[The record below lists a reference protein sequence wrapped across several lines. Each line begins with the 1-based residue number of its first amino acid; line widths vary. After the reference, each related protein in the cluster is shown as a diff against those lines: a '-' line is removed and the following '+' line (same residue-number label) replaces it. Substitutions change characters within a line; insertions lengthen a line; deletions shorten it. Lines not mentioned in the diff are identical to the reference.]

1 VAPGFETEQRLTFRM
16 GLSGSYGPER
26 RVGFFRELEERLTA
40 LPGVWSVGLTTGIP
54 AAVEG
59 ASTRFEPEDGPL
71 AGGEHPG
78 AVYRVINPGY
88 HQTMGIELI
97 SGRFLSRNDGL
108 GGTPS
113 VVINQVLAETVWPGE
128 NAIGK
133 RLQLGSWE
141 RPTVTVVG
149 IVESVRMF
157 GLNRDPPPVL
167 YWVHELQPWR
177 PLFSVVIHAAVEPS
191 SLVGAMRQAVRELD
205 PHQPVFA
212 INTVDG
218 ILSSSVAS
226 QRNSMTLLGL
236 LSGIGLVMALV
247 GVYGLLSFVVNHR
260 QREIGIRMA
269 LGADTGKVRRLV
281 VREGMVQ
288 VLAGLALGL
297 AGAVGLGRFI
307 RSLLFGISPTDA
319 TTMIGVSLLIVA
331 TALVATYLPAR
342 RATRVDPMMVMRA
355 E

>member
-1 VAPGFETEQRLTFRM
+1 
-16 GLSGSYGPER
+16 
-26 RVGFFRELEERLTA
+26 
-40 LPGVWSVGLTTGIP
+40 
-54 AAVEG
+54 
-59 ASTRFEPEDGPL
+59 
-71 AGGEHPG
+71 
-78 AVYRVINPGY
+78 
-88 HQTMGIELI
+88 
-97 SGRFLSRNDGL
+97 
-108 GGTPS
+108 
-113 VVINQVLAETVWPGE
+113 
-128 NAIGK
+128 
-133 RLQLGSWE
+133 
-141 RPTVTVVG
+141 
-149 IVESVRMF
+149 
-157 GLNRDPPPVL
+157 
-167 YWVHELQPWR
+167 
-177 PLFSVVIHAAVEPS
+177 
-191 SLVGAMRQAVRELD
+191 
-205 PHQPVFA
+205 
-212 INTVDG
+212 
-218 ILSSSVAS
+218 
-226 QRNSMTLLGL
+226 MTLLGL